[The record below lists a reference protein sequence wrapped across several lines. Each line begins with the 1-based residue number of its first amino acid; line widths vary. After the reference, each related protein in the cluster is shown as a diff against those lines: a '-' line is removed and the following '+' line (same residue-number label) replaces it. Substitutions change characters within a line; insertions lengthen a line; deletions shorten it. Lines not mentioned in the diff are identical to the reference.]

1 MNLSKLEERIQELKT
16 LINETMEYLDEL
28 HTELDEAE
36 KQFNY
41 YQKNNAH

>member
-1 MNLSKLEERIQELKT
+1 
-16 LINETMEYLDEL
+16 MEYLDEL

-41 YQKNNAH
+41 YQKNNAHWLLYKCMLKYYIS